1 MRGHR
6 KAVTGDAG
14 TQRDTTMAD
23 TNPARAIDVVKRVVE
38 MCDFIENEHIQ
49 ETVMTKMVPVS
60 MPPDVN
66 SVVKISVWTGL
77 GMVGLWAALDAF
89 NERAGLTGPF
99 PTRLRCQGNEEQS
112 LKELD
117 DIRHLYA
124 RNYAGE
130 ADDKYFDG
138 RHSRYVLQRD
148 VPTTLS
154 CGAQFDGLR
163 LSLNLRHLRWYAHT
177 VQTVLKRFS

>member
-1 MRGHR
+1 M
-6 KAVTGDAG
+6 
-14 TQRDTTMAD
+14 
-23 TNPARAIDVVKRVVE
+23 VKRVVE
-38 MCDFIENEHIQ
+38 MCDFIEHPAIQ
-49 ETVMTKMVPVS
+49 KAVLTKMVPVS
-60 MPPDVN
+60 MPSDPN
-66 SVVKISVWTGL
+66 SVLKISNWVGL
-77 GMVGLWAALDAF
+77 GTVGLRAALDAF
-89 NERAGLTGPF
+89 AERASLKGSF
-99 PTRLRCQGNEEQS
+99 PMQFCPQGNEEQS

-124 RNYAGE
+124 HNSAGE

-154 CGAQFDGLR
+154 CGAQFEGLR